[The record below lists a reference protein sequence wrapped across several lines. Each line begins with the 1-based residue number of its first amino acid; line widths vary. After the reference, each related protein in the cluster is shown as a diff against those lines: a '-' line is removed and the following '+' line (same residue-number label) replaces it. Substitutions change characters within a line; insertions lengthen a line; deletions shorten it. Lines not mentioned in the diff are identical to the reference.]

1 MTKPS
6 NSWRKLAAISAF
18 ALLAACGSSRSTQQQ
33 AQVSTAPSNT
43 SAFMHSPTSAGTVLT
58 TANGM
63 TLYTYDKDTVGQS
76 ACYGDCAQYWHPYL
90 SNGTSMPSGKMTLV
104 TRSDG
109 SQQWAYDGK
118 PLYTFSP
125 GYERRAG
132 ERQRLPQQ
140 LACGCLLRPQV
151 AALPNSDQRP
161 PPAPCRWRAISCR
174 ARAVRPY
181 GGGRRAPA
189 AGSRQGP

>member
-1 MTKPS
+1 MMETS

-33 AQVSTAPSNT
+33 AYVSPAPAPSNT

-58 TANGM
+58 TADGM
-63 TLYTYDKDTVGQS
+63 TLYTYDKDAVGQS

-118 PLYTFSP
+118 PLYTFTQDTS
-125 GYERRAG
+125 AG
-132 ERQRLPQQ
+132 
-140 LACGCLLRPQV
+140 QV
-151 AALPNSDQRP
+151 NGNNFHNNWHVIAST
-161 PPAPCRWRAISCR
+161 
-174 ARAVRPY
+174 
-181 GGGRRAPA
+181 
-189 AGSRQGP
+189 

>member
-1 MTKPS
+1 MTSLLVAQYHHNFAQLFRIEQTREYGRKTDERPTPFRALGAFS
-6 NSWRKLAAISAF
+6 QTKEILMITRTNSWRQLAAISAL
-18 ALLAACGSSRSTQQQ
+18 ALLAACGSSHNQQSQQQ
-33 AQVSTAPSNT
+33 AQANT

-118 PLYTFSP
+118 PLYTFTQDTS
-125 GYERRAG
+125 AG
-132 ERQRLPQQ
+132 
-140 LACGCLLRPQV
+140 QV
-151 AALPNSDQRP
+151 NGNNFHNNWHVIAST
-161 PPAPCRWRAISCR
+161 
-174 ARAVRPY
+174 
-181 GGGRRAPA
+181 
-189 AGSRQGP
+189 

>member
-1 MTKPS
+1 MITRT
-6 NSWRKLAAISAF
+6 NSWRQLAAISAL
-18 ALLAACGSSRSTQQQ
+18 ALLAACGSSHNQQPQQQ
-33 AQVSTAPSNT
+33 AQANT

-118 PLYTFSP
+118 PLYTFSQDTS
-125 GYERRAG
+125 AG
-132 ERQRLPQQ
+132 
-140 LACGCLLRPQV
+140 QV
-151 AALPNSDQRP
+151 NGNNFHNNWHVIAST
-161 PPAPCRWRAISCR
+161 
-174 ARAVRPY
+174 
-181 GGGRRAPA
+181 
-189 AGSRQGP
+189 